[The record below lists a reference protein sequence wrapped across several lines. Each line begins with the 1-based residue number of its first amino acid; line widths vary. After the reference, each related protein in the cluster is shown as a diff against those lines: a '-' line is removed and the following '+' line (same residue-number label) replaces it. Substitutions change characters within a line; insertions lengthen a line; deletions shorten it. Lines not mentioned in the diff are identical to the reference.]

1 MTFKQR
7 VRRMKMR
14 YEAFVEK
21 QGFPMIITVCV
32 AVIILSAVWSGRMD
46 ETLPVPTAPLIN
58 AQEAAQLQ
66 QESLRD
72 VSPSPTASPEP
83 ESPRWQQ
90 PLEKMIVIQRFQQTR
105 MNQAVHSGIWQVHDA
120 VDLQA
125 NYGEAVLAIADGNV
139 IACTQEGVLGLSV
152 TIDHGDITATYAGL
166 SAAAG
171 LRPQD
176 PVKAGQTIGFAGCS
190 MLDES
195 EPTHLHLKVERRGT
209 AVDPMLLW
217 PN

>member
-1 MTFKQR
+1 MAFRQR
-7 VRRMKMR
+7 VRRMKVR

-21 QGFPMIITVCV
+21 QGFPIIMTVCV

-46 ETLPVPTAPLIN
+46 ETLPAPTAPLIN

-72 VSPSPTASPEP
+72 VSPSSSSSPEP
-83 ESPRWQQ
+83 ESPQWQQ
-90 PLEKMIVIQRFQQTR
+90 PLEKMIVIQGFQQTR
-105 MNQAVHSGIWQVHDA
+105 MNQAIHSGIWQVHDA

-125 NYGEAVLAIADGNV
+125 DYGEAVLAIADGEV

-152 TIDHGDITATYAGL
+152 TIDHGEITATYAGL

-176 PVKAGQTIGFAGCS
+176 PVRAGQTIGFAGCS
-190 MLDES
+190 MLDET
-195 EPTHLHLKVERRGT
+195 EPAHLHLKVHRGGV
-209 AVDPMLLW
+209 AMDPMLLW
-217 PN
+217 SN